1 MYNAGYLGL
10 ITRHSIMMRLL
21 WILIPLAAIAL
32 AGFAEWLKFK
42 RHTASIGASTEE
54 LAASTE
60 ALKQEIQDLR
70 QEKQQLVQRL
80 QNLEAI
86 VTSEVWDT
94 IGSDPNLAAT
104 SLSEMQPPEEE
115 SDEEKVARISRRLRG

>member
-1 MYNAGYLGL
+1 
-10 ITRHSIMMRLL
+10 MMRLL

-42 RHTASIGASTEE
+42 RHTASIGESTTE
-54 LAASTE
+54 LSAAQE
-60 ALKQEIQDLR
+60 ALKEEIVVLR
-70 QEKQQLVQRL
+70 EERLRLVQRI

-94 IGSDPNLAAT
+94 VDSDPDLARAK
-104 SLSEMQPPEEE
+104 LPEIPIPEEE